1 MLKVTAPLVPF
12 GVVTVIWLLGLAASP
27 VIVNVAVICVVL
39 VTLTFVTF
47 RPRMLELTVV
57 CPAMKLVPVS
67 VTGNE
72 VPATPLGGLIEVSVG
87 GEVEEALTV
96 KVTVPLVPPAV
107 VTLTFCAPS
116 GAFAAMAKVA
126 VTWVAADVTLEI
138 AMPFS
143 ALIVAPER
151 FVPVRVTV
159 LMV

>member
-1 MLKVTAPLVPF
+1 MKVTAPLVPF

-39 VTLTFVTF
+39 VTFTFVTF
-47 RPRMLELTVV
+47 RPLMLELTVV

-96 KVTVPLVPPAV
+96 KVTVPLVPPEV
-107 VTLTFCAPS
+107 VTLTLREPVA
-116 GAFAAMAKVA
+116 AFVAIVNVA
-126 VTWVAADVTLEI
+126 VMV
-138 AMPFS
+138 
-143 ALIVAPER
+143 
-151 FVPVRVTV
+151 V
-159 LMV
+159 L